1 MIEYEVGI
9 EERPLGVRFAHADKG
24 ETVVVHLVLENKVG
38 HKLGLLPGDI
48 LIAINGQSVL
58 GQSSAEALEHFRAQ
72 QLPFKASF
80 RRFEDDD
87 DFGSEEEENSDTDLQ
102 SHFQQE
108 DANSIRHQLATQPKR
123 RLPVEWTSAE
133 VLEWLGHFGETHFD
147 QIDRFEAVG
156 PLFAKHRIDG
166 KALLRVCE
174 AGPVAGKQQL
184 KAIGL
189 ADDDIMDIFRGIQK
203 LHPKVFGVYY
213 EFVPKGQL
221 AQQLESAAPDGA
233 DGAAAPA
240 AADDDAKGGGDDDE
254 EEDNWEA
261 PFLPYMYD
269 APVVAL
275 SARSTV
281 KVYSARVVSPYK
293 KRAFALYELE
303 VAEGKEEW
311 LLSKRYSEFYKLYD
325 AMKRLGVKTK
335 MDFPKKGIFYKST
348 DKQVMEDRKVQLT
361 EYLNALLR
369 DHPKARESKAL
380 SDFLS
385 PSRTFVVD
393 E

>member
-9 EERPLGVRFAHADKG
+9 EERPLGVRFAHADRG

-58 GQSSAEALEHFRAQ
+58 DISSSEALDRFRGQ

-87 DFGSEEEENSDTDLQ
+87 DFGSDDEENSDTDLQ

-108 DANSIRHQLATQPKR
+108 DANSIMHLVSTQQER
-123 RLPVEWTSAE
+123 QSVASAE
-133 VLEWLGHFGETHFD
+133 WSSEQVCQWLLQFGARQFNDEK
-147 QIDRFEAVG
+147 RFEKYKDI
-156 PLFAKHRIDG
+156 FADIDG
-166 KALLRVCE
+166 KALRQLSKARLTE
-174 AGPVAGKQQL
+174 IGVADEDVVDL
-184 KAIGL
+184 Y
-189 ADDDIMDIFRGIQK
+189 RGIQQ
-203 LHPKVFGVYY
+203 LHSVVFAPPKMSKKGVN
-213 EFVPKGQL
+213 GQL
-221 AQQLESAAPDGA
+221 E
-233 DGAAAPA
+233 
-240 AADDDAKGGGDDDE
+240 DAKEAEQEQDEDD

-269 APVVAL
+269 APQITL
-275 SARSTV
+275 SANS
-281 KVYSARVVSPYK
+281 KCSVYSARVVSPYK
-293 KRAFALYELE
+293 KKGFALYELE
-303 VAEGKEEW
+303 VAEGKDEW
-311 LLSKRYSEFYKLYD
+311 LLSKRYSEFYKLYE
-325 AMKRLGVKTK
+325 AMKKLGVKTK
-335 MDFPKKGIFYKST
+335 IHFPKKGIFYKST
-348 DKQVMEDRKVQLT
+348 DKQVMEDRKLQLT
-361 EYLNALLR
+361 EYINELLKH
-369 DHPKARESKAL
+369 HPKARDSKVL